1 MIGKAR
7 MISRRQSRSAS
18 ILLFL
23 LLLMWSTAGSCT
35 QEAVQDLGPILKPVR
50 YELDVR
56 VDFAEATIKAA
67 CRVTVKNPYDRFVDR
82 VSFVLYRLLKVQSIK
97 DAQGRKLTF
106 LQEVKP
112 YQDEEKFR
120 ANIVQVT
127 LPEPLAPQAT
137 VTLAMDYAGTLMGY
151 VDAGM
156 TYVKDRVDKNFTI
169 IRMDCLAYPQPG
181 VASWQENTA
190 AGLPSY
196 DYALRVTVPKGW
208 TVANGGILV
217 NKTRQEGQETFA
229 YRNTKPAW
237 RLDAAIARY
246 KILSDRARPIRVYY
260 FPSDKQGAGTVFQG
274 LVKILDLFSARL
286 GRLEDFRGFAVI
298 EVPQGFGSQAD
309 VTSILLTRD
318 VFMDKSRLTDLYH
331 EVSHLWSVPSRDPLP
346 CRLESEGVAMYLQ
359 FWAQEQ
365 LDNRAGARDA
375 GASRLRERFL
385 KACQKNPKAAETP
398 MIDYGKADLTD
409 LSYNKGMIFFYLL
422 DRLAGQDKLLS
433 ALADCWKR
441 FGASGATT
449 REFMACLE
457 SGLGA
462 QIDPVIQDWVYG
474 VRSSELLKSSQTLY
488 QIADLYRKH

>member
-1 MIGKAR
+1 MIT
-7 MISRRQSRSAS
+7 RRRFAAYG

-23 LLLMWSTAGSCT
+23 FFFMPKVAGSST
-35 QEAVQDLGPILKPVR
+35 QEAAISQAPILKAVR

-56 VDFAEATIKAA
+56 VYFAEAALQA
-67 CRVTVKNPYDRFVDR
+67 GCRVTVKNPYNTHVDR
-82 VSFVLYRLLKVQSIK
+82 VSFVLYRLLKVQSVK
-97 DAQGRKLTF
+97 DSQGRKLAF

-120 ANIVQVT
+120 ANIIEVT
-127 LPEPLAPQAT
+127 LRDPLAPQAT
-137 VTLAMDYAGTLMGY
+137 TTIALDYAGTLMGY

-156 TYVKDRVDKNFTI
+156 NYVKDRVDKDFTI

-181 VASWQENTA
+181 VASWRENTA

-196 DYALRVTVPKGW
+196 DYELRVTVPKGW
-208 TVANGGILV
+208 TVANGGILI
-217 NKTRQEGQETFA
+217 NKTSQEGRETFA

-237 RLDAAIARY
+237 RMDVAIARY
-246 KILSDRARPIRVYY
+246 RVLSDRARPIRVYY
-260 FPSDKQGAGTVFQG
+260 FPSDKGGAGTVFQG
-274 LVKILDLFSARL
+274 LVKSLDLFSARL

-298 EVPQGFGSQAD
+298 EVPQGLGSQAD

-318 VFMDKSRLTDLYH
+318 VFTNKSRLTDLYH

-365 LDNRAGARDA
+365 LDNRAGALDA
-375 GASRLRERFL
+375 GESRLRERFL

-433 ALADCWKR
+433 ALADCWRR

-457 SGLGA
+457 SALGA
-462 QIDPVIQDWVYG
+462 QIDPIIQDWVYG
-474 VRSSELLKSSQTLY
+474 IRSSELLKSSMTLD
-488 QIADLYRKH
+488 QIADNYRKR